1 MKKFKKLVVITTV
14 LAVAACAFTACG
26 KKADTTTAAATTTQA
41 AAQDTTEE
49 ELIADGQIF
58 TGKTMDLFAPE
69 GGGDVITVKELNQG
83 GWADEETGEIY
94 TKTSDDQWTYVGDK
108 GSKRVTGDYF
118 DEHPV
123 GVANPDGQ
131 EQE

>member
-1 MKKFKKLVVITTV
+1 MKKFKKLVVISTV
-14 LAVAACAFTACG
+14 IAVAACAFTACG
-26 KKADTTTAAATTTQA
+26 KKADATTAAATTTQA
-41 AAQDTTEE
+41 AAQDTTTEE

-58 TGKTMDLFAPE
+58 TGKEMDLYAPE

-94 TKTSDDQWTYVGDK
+94 TKTSDDQYTYVGDK

-123 GVANPDGQ
+123 GVANPDG
-131 EQE
+131 E